1 MTLLKSLLIIILG
14 CIILRYT
21 NTKIGD
27 VVGLIGIVVGVLW
40 IVVNEIRL
48 HRGE

>member
-1 MTLLKSLLIIILG
+1 MTLLKPLLIIILG

-27 VVGLIGIVVGVLW
+27 VVGLIGIAIGVLL
-40 IVVNEIRL
+40 IINSKI
-48 HRGE
+48 GGK